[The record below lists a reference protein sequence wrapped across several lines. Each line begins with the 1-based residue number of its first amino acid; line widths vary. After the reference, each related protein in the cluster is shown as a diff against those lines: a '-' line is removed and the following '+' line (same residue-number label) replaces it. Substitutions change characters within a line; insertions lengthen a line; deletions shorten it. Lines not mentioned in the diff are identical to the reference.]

1 MDLNGYCIDT
11 PDPLQFFIS
20 RTNMFAVKRLARTT
34 ARPVQRRMMSAEA
47 EAIDYKSEAY
57 LSQYEG
63 AERTLRYVKKKKTNS
78 SKQQKLTFF
87 FSFFFLSDNT
97 AQKMNKLLHFF
108 WVFTLLLVS
117 QPNFISVV
125 VSN

>member
-1 MDLNGYCIDT
+1 
-11 PDPLQFFIS
+11 
-20 RTNMFAVKRLARTT
+20 MFAVKRLARTT

-63 AERTLRYVKKKKTNS
+63 AERTLRYVKKKTTNS

-87 FSFFFLSDNT
+87 FSFFFFQTILP
-97 AQKMNKLLHFF
+97 KR
-108 WVFTLLLVS
+108 
-117 QPNFISVV
+117 
-125 VSN
+125 

>member
-63 AERTLRYVKKKKTNS
+63 AERTLRYVKKKKNE
-78 SKQQKLTFF
+78 
-87 FSFFFLSDNT
+87 
-97 AQKMNKLLHFF
+97 
-108 WVFTLLLVS
+108 
-117 QPNFISVV
+117 
-125 VSN
+125 